1 MWFPNDGSEEW
12 LSKSDAEM
20 GVRIATSLSKA
31 CRVAEIG
38 VWKGAWSSVI
48 LMNLNGSRVIG
59 IDPYPGCEDEK
70 QIMRTRLRDLGVSS
84 RFELFSSLEAVPE
97 GNLFDFVHVDGLHT
111 EKQVE
116 SDLAE
121 VSRMLDV
128 GGVIAVDDFTSP
140 WFPGV
145 QSALYRFML
154 QNDYRMF
161 LVSMQKA
168 YITKANNAPTMWNL
182 IQGMKGDF
190 EFCEIS
196 ENAADKY
203 SDHKYVQNTDVF
215 GQPVLISSPRH
226 HPKES
231 LTSKVQGLL
240 ASLVGKR
247 V

>member
-12 LSKSDAEM
+12 LSRSDAEM
-20 GVRIATSLSKA
+20 SVAIATAISEE

-48 LMNLNGSRVIG
+48 LMNMNGSQVIG

-70 QIMRTRLRDLGVSS
+70 QIMRTRISELGVSS
-84 RFELFSSLEAVPE
+84 RFALFDSLEDVPE
-97 GNLFDFVHVDGLHT
+97 GSLFDFVHVDGLHT

-116 SDLAE
+116 SDLAV
-121 VSRMLDV
+121 VSRMLDI

-145 QSALYRFML
+145 QSALYRFIL
-154 QNDYRMF
+154 ENDYRMF

-168 YITKANNAPTMWNL
+168 YITKTNNAPVMWNM
-182 IQGMKGDF
+182 IKGLKDDF

-196 ENAADKY
+196 ENAAEKY
-203 SDHKYVQNTDVF
+203 PDHRYVQRTDVL
-215 GQPVLISSPRH
+215 GQPVLVSSPRFID
-226 HPKES
+226 K
-231 LTSKVQGLL
+231 
-240 ASLVGKR
+240 
-247 V
+247 